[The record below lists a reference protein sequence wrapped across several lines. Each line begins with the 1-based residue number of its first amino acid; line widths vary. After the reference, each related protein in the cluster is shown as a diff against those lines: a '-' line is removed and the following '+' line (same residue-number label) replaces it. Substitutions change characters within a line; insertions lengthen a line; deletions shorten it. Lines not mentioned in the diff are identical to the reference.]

1 MKRILLAVLALMT
14 LACGCGQGSQTGAAH
29 ETSRV
34 SSAEKEALWESY
46 YEILR
51 TKTLLEHTLDAQTIA
66 YGAVAEIRPSFQ
78 VKWQSGGDVGGT
90 SAFTPV
96 EIAADT
102 YYTFES
108 LDQTPDGREVFLV
121 QGEKND
127 NPRASQQA
135 SLQLELGDEVF
146 VFIGK
151 PALFAQESAVF
162 PVWDGK
168 IRVHTD
174 MLPAFAPPVEEAGW
188 IDLPLE
194 QFEEIIVDII
204 DRYA

>member
-1 MKRILLAVLALMT
+1 M
-14 LACGCGQGSQTGAAH
+14 
-29 ETSRV
+29 
-34 SSAEKEALWESY
+34 
-46 YEILR
+46 
-51 TKTLLEHTLDAQTIA
+51 
-66 YGAVAEIRPSFQ
+66 
-78 VKWQSGGDVGGT
+78 
-90 SAFTPV
+90 
-96 EIAADT
+96 
-102 YYTFES
+102 
-108 LDQTPDGREVFLV
+108 
-121 QGEKND
+121 
-127 NPRASQQA
+127 
-135 SLQLELGDEVF
+135 F

-174 MLPAFAPPVEEAGW
+174 MLPTFAPPVEEAGW